1 MERRMKPVQI
11 YRMKDSTEGLHK
23 KKGLMFDMP
32 FRIALVGKSMLSG
45 KTSLAISLL
54 YQEDSRLY
62 KHDFAPENIFIF
74 SPSAKTDFK
83 LKTFI
88 QEKEVPDQN
97 VFTTYDEDEIDTLYE
112 LLKDE
117 YNEKIANKEK
127 PEHKLFYFD
136 DMTFGGQLK
145 KKMNGVI
152 SKIMCNGRHFLLNT
166 LITSQVY
173 VDLPRCVREQLTGL
187 IIFSGTDRQLDIV
200 MEEHNYL
207 EDKKQFRKM
216 YREVTKDPHAFLVVN
231 YSNPMDSRYMNRE
244 FLPIGPCGKVKGRDC
259 KCD

>member
-1 MERRMKPVQI
+1 MKGVDI
-11 YRMKDSTEGLHK
+11 YKMKDTSESLHK
-23 KKGLMFDMP
+23 KKGLLFDMP

-54 YQEDSRLY
+54 YQLDSRLY
-62 KHDFAPENIFIF
+62 REDFLPEDIYIF

-83 LKTFI
+83 LKTYI
-88 QEKEVPDQN
+88 TEKEIPAEN
-97 VFTTYDEDEIDTLYE
+97 VFT
-112 LLKDE
+112 E
-117 YNEKIANKEK
+117 YNEEEIDALYEILKEDYNEKMENKEK
-127 PEHKLFYFD
+127 PAHKLFYFD

-145 KKMNGVI
+145 RKMNGVI

-187 IIFSGTDRQLDIV
+187 ILFSGTDRQLDTV

-207 EDKKQFRKM
+207 ESKKDFKKM
-216 YREVTKDPHAFLVVN
+216 YREVSKDPHSFLVVN
-231 YSNPMDSRYMNRE
+231 YSNPMESRYLNKE
-244 FLPIGPCGKVKGRDC
+244 FLPIGACGKVKGRDC
-259 KCD
+259 KCT

>member
-145 KKMNGVI
+145 K
-152 SKIMCNGRHFLLNT
+152 R
-166 LITSQVY
+166 
-173 VDLPRCVREQLTGL
+173 
-187 IIFSGTDRQLDIV
+187 
-200 MEEHNYL
+200 
-207 EDKKQFRKM
+207 
-216 YREVTKDPHAFLVVN
+216 
-231 YSNPMDSRYMNRE
+231 
-244 FLPIGPCGKVKGRDC
+244 
-259 KCD
+259 